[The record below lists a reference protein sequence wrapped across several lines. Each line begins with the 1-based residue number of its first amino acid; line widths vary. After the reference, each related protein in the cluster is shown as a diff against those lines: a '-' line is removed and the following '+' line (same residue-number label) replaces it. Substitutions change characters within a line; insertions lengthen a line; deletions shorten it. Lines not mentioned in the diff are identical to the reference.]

1 MVSMK
6 VSMRSQQNILL
17 VLTTIRTVNMYIQET
32 CRWVKRRARVERESS
47 LFLAVLE
54 RCNIKYMR
62 YSVENVR
69 FKNKQI

>member
-1 MVSMK
+1 MK

>member
-32 CRWVKRRARVERESS
+32 CRWVIRRTRVERESS

-54 RCNIKYMR
+54 RCNIEYMR